1 MVKLKKVIGFTTT
14 TTLYELENGKHIEVL
29 EEERSNGETMRAW
42 FINEIGIPLD
52 AQDFEVRLIYEPD
65 DAVEDCYN
73 LIGFEK
79 VV

>member
-1 MVKLKKVIGFTTT
+1 MVKIKKMIGFSST

-29 EEERSNGETMRAW
+29 EERSNGETMRAW
-42 FINEIGIPLD
+42 FTDEIGI
-52 AQDFEVRLIYEPD
+52 ATGERDFEVRPVYILDKEEEDSYE
-65 DAVEDCYN
+65 

>member
-1 MVKLKKVIGFTTT
+1 MVKIKKMIGFTTT

-29 EEERSNGETMRAW
+29 EERSNGETMRGW
-42 FINEIGIPLD
+42 FINETGIPTD
-52 AQDFEVRLIYEPD
+52 ERDFEVRPVYIPD
-65 DAVEDCYN
+65 EEVEDSYE